1 MAKVRTAEALR
12 SEEEQKPSV
21 GAVALQRFLSILS
34 IIWKFCRLKPLGAA
48 GGFIVLF
55 IFTLAAFPGLI
66 SWHDPL
72 RIVDMNYLGV
82 SWNHP
87 FGTDTIGRDIFAR
100 TVWAARTTVQISM
113 TAVIVGVTL
122 AMVIAVITTY
132 AGGIVDL
139 LYQRIND
146 TLQSM
151 PGLVMALFILT
162 VIGPSKPTIIWTIV
176 ILGLPRNIRVIRSA
190 VLSVKEMPYVE
201 SAQAIGASLWRI
213 WFRYVIPQISALYF
227 ILISL
232 SVGFAILLES
242 SLAFLG
248 LGLSI
253 EEPSWGNM
261 VNRGVQDI
269 FFNSWRM
276 AIPPAIL
283 IALSVVGFNLLGDS
297 LRDVL
302 DPRLRGSGV
311 GLKRGGGGRGGAAS
325 GSE

>member
-1 MAKVRTAEALR
+1 MANVTAVEAL
-12 SEEEQKPSV
+12 ETEAQKPNV
-21 GAVALQRFLSILS
+21 GLVALRRFLSVLS
-34 IIWKFCRLKPLGAA
+34 WIWKFCKLKPLGAA

-66 SWHDPL
+66 SWHDPI

-113 TAVIVGVTL
+113 TAVIVGVSL
-122 AMVIAVITTY
+122 AMVVAVVTTY

-139 LYQRIND
+139 LYQRLND

-151 PGLVMALFILT
+151 PGLVMALFVLT
-162 VIGPSKPTIIWTIV
+162 VLGPSKQTIIWTIV
-176 ILGLPRNIRVIRSA
+176 VLGLPRNVRVIRSA

-213 WFRYVIPQISALYF
+213 WFKYIIPQISALYF

-269 FFNSWRM
+269 FFSSWQQ
-276 AIPPAIL
+276 AVPPAVL
-283 IALSVVGFNLLGDS
+283 IALSVIGFNLLGDS
-297 LRDVL
+297 LRDVM

-311 GLKRGGGGRGGAAS
+311 GLKRGGAARDKVAS